1 MNDDVKH
8 LIEQLREPVWGEP
21 VRVVNDRLRTAALF
35 LESLAAELEQVKR
48 ERDAAVKDLH
58 LWGCFSCKHA
68 GYAHSEICASC
79 VYNRNRIAKGYVSG
93 KNRYEWRGV
102 SEVSNEQG

>member
-1 MNDDVKH
+1 MNLDAKLAADTLRKMADFKQMLAFLYDTGKIINACAD
-8 LIEQLREPVWGEP
+8 LIE
-21 VRVVNDRLRTAALF
+21 
-35 LESLAAELEQVKR
+35 SLTAELEQAKR

-58 LWGCFSCKHA
+58 MWGCFSCKHA

-102 SEVSNEQG
+102 KED